1 MERPEHGRFALYG
14 LSVTAREPSDIGVG
28 MDSVVIQTSA
38 VYLKFLQHKLQIR
51 SGISNRVAA
60 LAVIGLPAV

>member
-38 VYLKFLQHKLQIR
+38 AYLKFLQHKIR
-51 SGISNRVAA
+51 SGISTRVAA
-60 LAVIGLPAV
+60 LAVIGLLAV